1 MKKSLDEKEPDK
13 IVRPAILDSI
23 PALVEFVSTQVFEIG
38 MESDYYTQVI
48 SDELSAG
55 MTVVIP
61 SAVGEGGLSDT
72 SAAFSFGPTGGGGGG
87 GAPGGGGGMP

>member
-1 MKKSLDEKEPDK
+1 MPGSTSEKSGMPTIQQKE
-13 IVRPAILDSI
+13 V
-23 PALVEFVSTQVFEIG
+23 VVEIG